1 MRFASRVSYGASAIP
16 NTLTPLLL
24 SLLQNSQY
32 VWGNCGEIKMKFNIT
47 KDVCGLFS
55 EFSQCTQKGLVEDIL
70 LVVGEEIH
78 LYRNLEHL
86 ILERIVDFPAAA

>member
-1 MRFASRVSYGASAIP
+1 
-16 NTLTPLLL
+16 
-24 SLLQNSQY
+24 
-32 VWGNCGEIKMKFNIT
+32 MKFNIV

-78 LYRNLEHL
+78 LYRYLEHL
-86 ILERIVDFPAAA
+86 LLESVVDFPAAAETLAVLLGGTYDGRGPSAGSLTDTLYVQAGEIVMV